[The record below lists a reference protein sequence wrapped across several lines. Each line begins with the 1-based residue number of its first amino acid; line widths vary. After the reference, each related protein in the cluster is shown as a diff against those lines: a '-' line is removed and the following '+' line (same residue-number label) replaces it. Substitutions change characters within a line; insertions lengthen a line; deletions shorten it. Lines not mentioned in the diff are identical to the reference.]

1 MDIEHIQ
8 YTDPLYSITVVIP
21 CQTMIKTCYKGKH
34 QHVWTK
40 FHKSKSIILWLSF
53 QIFPVTTIFVY
64 FTVVHTS
71 KCVNSQITTVYDAVN
86 SLLGARVLLLNIV
99 TETCQRKG
107 CTMMYYWRRQK
118 PFSFILLKLDIDQIL
133 KTDSQLLLRM
143 WMKNFHV
150 RFALY
155 FRLILWQQYMW
166 PFFFHYQFSIGLFL

>member
-1 MDIEHIQ
+1 
-8 YTDPLYSITVVIP
+8 
-21 CQTMIKTCYKGKH
+21 MIKTCYKGKH

-99 TETCQRKG
+99 TETCVSEKG
-107 CTMMYYWRRQK
+107 LYHDV
-118 PFSFILLKLDIDQIL
+118 LLK
-133 KTDSQLLLRM
+133 KTKAFLLHPAKARHRPDTEN
-143 WMKNFHV
+143 WQPAVTKNV
-150 RFALY
+150 IEKLSCTICTV
-155 FRLILWQQYMW
+155 LQTISLWQQYMW
-166 PFFFHYQFSIGLFL
+166 PFSFIISFP

>member
-1 MDIEHIQ
+1 MDIEQ

-99 TETCQRKG
+99 TETCVSEKG
-107 CTMMYYWRRQK
+107 LYHDV
-118 PFSFILLKLDIDQIL
+118 LLK
-133 KTDSQLLLRM
+133 KTKAFLLHPAKARHRPDTEN
-143 WMKNFHV
+143 WQPAVTKNV
-150 RFALY
+150 IEKLSCTICTV
-155 FRLILWQQYMW
+155 LQTISLWQQYMW